1 MRSSEKLDLLATALV
16 AVQTALTPA
25 VKDNK
30 ANYGTYADLSSVWE
44 ACRKPLTDNGL
55 SVTQGLGQNTG
66 DGFVWTMLLHKSG
79 QWIVGECPLILGKRD
94 PQGVGAAV
102 TYYRRYG
109 LAAIL
114 GITQEDDDAQSAMP
128 GGKVKAAPGPAQQK
142 AMEGTADKAPSG
154 AFKFHKKAMEGTAD
168 MPSLAAAFGRAK
180 AERER
185 MSKVEFD
192 ALTVLKDARKSELN
206 EGRRAA

>member
-16 AVQTALTPA
+16 AVQSALTPA

-128 GGKVKAAPGPAQQK
+128 GGKVKAAPDPAQQK

-154 AFKFHKKAMEGTAD
+154 AFKFHKKAMEGTVD